1 MVSPAA
7 GVDTCEECFDGLV
20 ALLEPEAVLK
30 PLVIAMPAA
39 LYYNQ
44 VCADFRWYI
53 RKQPKNFR
61 RVLLPFSLD
70 ALSVLRE
77 YMLSEHLDAGL
88 GEPMQTTGMRGGA
101 KKTWKMRTS
110 DTLSF
115 KLIVGRDFKDGAVPA
130 VGTGLF
136 YDESALTAWLPPLE
150 MVCTRVPLV
159 GGGAREQCVLQI
171 CQMSS
176 GRITEHGFDFTRQ
189 TLRKTQGADLAMK
202 QKYLAKLIFALQA
215 KRVGHNATAA
225 VGDTLPLLDHALLV
239 LASGYL

>member
-1 MVSPAA
+1 
-7 GVDTCEECFDGLV
+7 
-20 ALLEPEAVLK
+20 
-30 PLVIAMPAA
+30 
-39 LYYNQ
+39 
-44 VCADFRWYI
+44 
-53 RKQPKNFR
+53 
-61 RVLLPFSLD
+61 
-70 ALSVLRE
+70 
-77 YMLSEHLDAGL
+77 
-88 GEPMQTTGMRGGA
+88 MRGGA

-176 GRITEHGFDFTRQ
+176 GREHPPNMREHPPNSDSGSRSN
-189 TLRKTQGADLAMK
+189 RRCNRAMVAPGNPK
-202 QKYLAKLIFALQA
+202 AIR
-215 KRVGHNATAA
+215 KRV
-225 VGDTLPLLDHALLV
+225 PLSSVIKRWTVTDV
-239 LASGYL
+239 MGWEGT